1 MMNFL
6 RTLETASL
14 LETKP
19 SHLSY
24 SDGFIPS
31 LPLFSATAGRSGRLT
46 AAGILVAVVG
56 AKAPYYDSRDD
67 NDPPKVV
74 VIVSASVIEEHLYHL
89 ITAYACVV
97 KVLRLFTVGY
107 IRIDI

>member
-1 MMNFL
+1 MNFL
-6 RTLETASL
+6 RTFETASL

-19 SHLSY
+19 SLFSY

-31 LPLFSATAGRSGRLT
+31 LPLFSTAGRSGRLT

-89 ITAYACVV
+89 ITAYACAV

>member
-1 MMNFL
+1 MNFL
-6 RTLETASL
+6 RTFETTSL

-19 SHLSY
+19 SLLSY

-89 ITAYACVV
+89 ITAYAYAV

>member
-1 MMNFL
+1 MNFL
-6 RTLETASL
+6 RTFETASL

-19 SHLSY
+19 SLLSY

-74 VIVSASVIEEHLYHL
+74 VIVLYPGAGQAKLPPVNSV
-89 ITAYACVV
+89 AAPVPP
-97 KVLRLFTVGY
+97 
-107 IRIDI
+107 

>member
-1 MMNFL
+1 MNFS
-6 RTLETASL
+6 RTFETASPL
-14 LETKP
+14 DTKP
-19 SHLSY
+19 SLLSY

-31 LPLFSATAGRSGRLT
+31 LPLFSATAGRSGRFT

-56 AKAPYYDSRDD
+56 TKAPNHDCRDD
-67 NDPPKVV
+67 NNPPKVV
-74 VIVSASVIEEHLYHL
+74 VIVSASVIEEHLHHL
-89 ITAYACVV
+89 ITAYACAV

>member
-1 MMNFL
+1 MNFL
-6 RTLETASL
+6 RTFETASL

-19 SHLSY
+19 SLLSY

-56 AKAPYYDSRDD
+56 AKAPYYD

-89 ITAYACVV
+89 ITAYAYAV